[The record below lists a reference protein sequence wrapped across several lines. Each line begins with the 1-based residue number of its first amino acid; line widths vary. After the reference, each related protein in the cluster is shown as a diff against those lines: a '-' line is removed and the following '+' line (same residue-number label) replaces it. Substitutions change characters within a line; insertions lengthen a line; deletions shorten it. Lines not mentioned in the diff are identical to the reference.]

1 MGKSRPPANT
11 ENLRTVTGLIAVV
24 TGIGAVVALAIV
36 TVSFLGGS
44 NKESIVAVTS
54 SAFGIV
60 SATVTA
66 YLGIKASANHA
77 AAASESA
84 GEKQKEAAVAENEV
98 RVKKSKVD
106 RLNDEIDAREKK
118 GEIASNLAKELR
130 DASVAAEEE
139 ARRTDP
145 PKGGGV

>member
-66 YLGIKASANHA
+66 
-77 AAASESA
+77 
-84 GEKQKEAAVAENEV
+84 
-98 RVKKSKVD
+98 
-106 RLNDEIDAREKK
+106 
-118 GEIASNLAKELR
+118 
-130 DASVAAEEE
+130 
-139 ARRTDP
+139 
-145 PKGGGV
+145 

>member
-106 RLNDEIDAREKK
+106 RLNDEIDDREMK
-118 GEIASNLAKELR
+118 GEIASKLAKELR